1 MGAADAKDEPRLSA
15 LQREVE
21 QLTQQLRA
29 CQALLD
35 GERPARTTALA
46 QRDLDALGFW
56 AFDEQGRT
64 SYVTQK
70 VAELLGCAATEMV
83 GRSLDSF
90 ADASSQEEVN
100 RLRAL
105 SRHGI
110 GERYD
115 VTLLRQDR
123 RRVRATLQVT
133 PTTDENGRLR
143 GAHALL
149 SDSPSAEPLTDELR
163 PGAAPTSTAV
173 EQTPAW
179 PNWYDPSWKLIWTSP
194 QSSELT
200 GYSLEECRAMPDY
213 PMPLVHQDD
222 RSKLWQLRELARNAR
237 HTASA
242 EVRLSC
248 KDGSLKW
255 LAASYQPLYDSRGEL
270 RGYRTTVRDV
280 TERRVA
286 EERLRDS
293 EMRLRRVFDQSPIG
307 AAIVAM
313 DGRFVRI
320 NEVYCRILGYSEQ
333 ELVGRGFADVTHPE
347 DRAAGI
353 AGMGQLLRGDIDQ
366 YASEKRYVR
375 KDGALVWVRLSV
387 RLVRDG
393 NGAPLYQVPM
403 IEDITDRKEQ
413 EAERLRLEGA
423 LQHAQRMESIGR
435 LAGGVSHDFNNLL
448 TGITGHASLALASLP
463 PDDRL
468 RSSLTEILKAA
479 DAAAT
484 LTRQLLAF
492 SRKQTIQPKA
502 TDLNALI
509 ERMHKMLVRLVGED
523 LVLQTRLSER
533 IGPVKVDAGQFEQ
546 VIVNLVVNAR
556 DAMPDGGAVTIGTDA
571 LHVPAGGTSECP
583 GLGPGGYVRLTVSDT
598 GVGMSEEVKR
608 LIFEPF
614 FTTKPKDK
622 GTGLGLSMV
631 YGAVQQAGGSIYVA
645 SQPGRGSVFRILLPC
660 VDDPAEPLVQAPPEG
675 EMPSG
680 SETILLVE
688 DDPSL
693 GAMLSQVLQLLGY
706 VVLPCTSGAAALVRA
721 AAHQGEIQLLVTDVV
736 MPGMDG
742 KALAQ
747 LMAAARPGIKV
758 LYASGYPESVIAH
771 RGVLEE
777 DIHFLAKPF
786 TPAALA
792 RRVRDVLDGRASRKP
807 CDLRS
812 A

>member
-1 MGAADAKDEPRLSA
+1 MGAADVKHEPQLSA
-15 LQREVE
+15 LRREIE
-21 QLTQQLRA
+21 QLKERLRA
-29 CQALLD
+29 CQAQLD
-35 GERPARTTALA
+35 GEQPADPTTLA
-46 QRDLDALGFW
+46 QLDLDALGFW
-56 AFDEQGRT
+56 AIDAQGRT
-64 SYVTQK
+64 TFVTQK
-70 VAELLGCAATEMV
+70 VADLLGYAAAEMV
-83 GRSLDSF
+83 GRSLASF
-90 ADASSQEEVN
+90 AHPSCQEEVD
-100 RLRAL
+100 RLHAL

-115 VTLLRQDR
+115 VTLVRQDR
-123 RRVRATLQVT
+123 SCFAATLQLT
-133 PTTDENGRLR
+133 PATDDDGQLR
-143 GAHALL
+143 SAYALL
-149 SDSPSAEPLTDELR
+149 SDAPAGRPGTEELQ
-163 PGAAPTSTAV
+163 PGAALTGTAV
-173 EQTPAW
+173 DPRAAW
-179 PNWYDPSWKLIWTSP
+179 HNWYDPSWKLIWTSP
-194 QSSELT
+194 TSSELT
-200 GYSLEECRAMPDY
+200 GYSLDECQAMPGY
-213 PMPLVHQDD
+213 PMSLIHEDD
-222 RSKLWQLRELARNAR
+222 RARLWQLRELASHTR
-237 HTASA
+237 HTASV
-242 EVRLSC
+242 EVRLRC

-255 LAASYQPLYDSRGEL
+255 LSASYQPIYDSASRL

-280 TERRVA
+280 TERRTA

-320 NEVYCRILGYSEQ
+320 NEAYCRILGYSEQ
-333 ELVGRGFADVTHPE
+333 ELVGRVVFDVTHPE

-353 AGMGQLLRGDIDQ
+353 AGMAQLLRGEIDQ
-366 YASEKRYVR
+366 YVSEKRYVR

-393 NGAPLYQVPM
+393 NGSPLYQVPM

-413 EAERLRLEGA
+413 EAERERLEGA
-423 LQHAQRMESIGR
+423 LHHAQRMESIGR

-463 PDDRL
+463 PEHRL

-479 DAAAT
+479 NAAAT

-509 ERMHKMLVRLVGED
+509 ARMHEMLIRLIGED
-523 LVLQTRLSER
+523 LVLETRLSDR
-533 IGPVKVDAGQFEQ
+533 IGRVRVDAGQFEQ

-556 DAMPDGGAVTIGTDA
+556 DAMPDGGAVTIDTDEVV
-571 LHVPAGGTSECP
+571 VPASGASEYAGLEP
-583 GLGPGGYVRLTVSDT
+583 GCYVRLSVADT

-631 YGAVQQAGGSIYVA
+631 YGAVRQAGGGIYVA
-645 SQPGRGSVFRILLPC
+645 SQPGRGAVFRILLPC
-660 VDDPAEPLVQAPPEG
+660 VDDPAEPLVQAPQEG
-675 EMPSG
+675 EMPAG

-688 DDPSL
+688 DDPALS
-693 GAMLSQVLQLLGY
+693 AMLTEVLRHLGY
-706 VVLPCTSGAAALVRA
+706 LVLPCTSAAAALEHA

-742 KALAQ
+742 KTLAQ
-747 LMAAARPGIKV
+747 RVTALRPGIKV
-758 LYASGYPESVIAH
+758 LYASGYPEAVIAH
-771 RGVLEE
+771 RGVLDEG
-777 DIHFLAKPF
+777 IHFLAKPF

-792 RRVRDVLDGRASRKP
+792 SRVRDLLDDRPSPPVGAKDR
-807 CDLRS
+807 
-812 A
+812 